1 MASYSVAEAKNQLPG
16 LINKA
21 LGGEE
26 VVITRHGK
34 PVAEIRAR
42 RTTGDESPRH
52 RPEIYE
58 WLKAQRDARKP
69 LDIDSVDLLNDLH
82 DETPY

>member
-1 MASYSVAEAKNQLPG
+1 MANYSVAEAKNQLPG

-42 RTTGDESPRH
+42 RTTGDESPRR

-69 LDIDSVDLLNDLH
+69 LDIDSVDLLNDIH